1 MSKDANLPHREFGIF
16 DETTVFKR
24 LMKRRDIVSLTI
36 IYEDGKEVTYYG
48 PYDENECIIGNLATV
63 RKGGKEVLKIS
74 TRLERLT
81 QHKED
86 FQKGNSSLA
95 FAREYI
101 DVDNPF
107 AILQYFPLYIDSLK
121 RELMRDYKQLLTHD
135 LEIQDNAY
143 GGDYHKYTTLVKKGY
158 GTNYHPNLGSINFS
172 HEIPVQYFSDLMM
185 ELEKLSII
193 KPIEKERLPYAS
205 AYFDPFYD
213 FSDLDDILEYKIK
226 TEEYDY
232 TKLLKLLNFPKEIYV
247 CTIYGKEVGMYKLI
261 KDSYVFHKLNVC
273 NQWYNVL
280 DNYKEFLEK
289 R

>member
-1 MSKDANLPHREFGIF
+1 MEYIDVINE
-16 DETTVFKR
+16 ETK
-24 LMKRRDIVSLTI
+24 L
-36 IYEDGKEVTYYG
+36 
-48 PYDENECIIGNLATV
+48 NEQLKKLEEKYT
-63 RKGGKEVLKIS
+63 KEVLKIS

-107 AILQYFPLYIDSLK
+107 TILQYFPLYIDSLK

-185 ELEKLSII
+185 ELEKLPVI
-193 KPIEKERLPYAS
+193 KHIARERLQYES
-205 AYFDPFYD
+205 IYFSPFYE
-213 FSDLDDILEYKIK
+213 FNFLNNTLEFKVK

-232 TKLLKLLNFPKEIYV
+232 TNLLKLLNFPEEFYV
-247 CTIYGKEVGMYKLI
+247 SANYGNEKGMYKLI
-261 KDSYVFHKLNVC
+261 GNSYVFYLLDKYS
-273 NQWYNVL
+273 NQWCSVVES
-280 DNYKEFLEK
+280 YKKFK
-289 R
+289 GKNWR